1 MKDKS
6 ETTRQVSLAEAQQFA
21 RELGH
26 KEIKVRFLA
35 QARKVGTGV
44 DELILNDGSRRVV
57 IKPDRTTKDKF
68 LIIET
73 SVR

>member
-1 MKDKS
+1 MKES
-6 ETTRQVSLAEAQQFA
+6 TRQVSLAEAQEYA
-21 RELGH
+21 RGLGH

-44 DELILNDGSRRVV
+44 DELILNDGSKRVV
-57 IKPDRTTKDKF
+57 IKPDRTTKDMF
-68 LIIET
+68 LIIEQ